1 MRNLPAAERAAAL
14 FAKQGVIEL
23 HNMPWTGVPE
33 RIQGRS
39 AITRACRRVFPWLE
53 RAAKARVRIL
63 IEVSSES
70 IATCLGLLSDG
81 TPLLIRVVASRGLIT
96 LLRIVPEHKHVPQQ
110 ATARQLRS

>member
-23 HNMPWTGVPE
+23 HGLPWTGAPE

-39 AITRACRRVFPWLE
+39 AILRACRRVYPWLE
-53 RAAKARVRIL
+53 RSAKVRVRIL
-63 IEVSSES
+63 IEVSSET
-70 IATCLGLLSDG
+70 IATCLGLSPDG
-81 TPLLIRVVASRGLIT
+81 TALLIRVVASRGLIT

-110 ATARQLRS
+110 ATARPLRS